1 MLFQRRHKPNFL
13 SNLRSW
19 VWPKTGWKRAGLYVW
34 HRLARLPGTPHSI
47 AAGFASG
54 AAISFTP
61 FLGLHIILACAVVY
75 LVRGNYLAAVI
86 GTIVGNPW
94 TFPIFFALTGTIGTA
109 IIGGDAVAEIPVWDW
124 DAIFMSPVDYFSKFL
139 PVVFPLIIGGIPVAT
154 TVWFLVY
161 LVFKELVTRYRA
173 RRKPPASAGTTPA
186 ENMPGENR
194 NELN

>member
-1 MLFQRRHKPNFL
+1 MLFRPRHKPTL
-13 SNLRSW
+13 LANLRSW
-19 VWPKTGWKRAGLYVW
+19 VWPRSGWRRAGLYVW

-54 AAISFTP
+54 VAISFTP
-61 FLGLHIILACAVVY
+61 FLGLHILMACAIVY

-86 GTIVGNPW
+86 GTVVGNPW
-94 TFPIFFALTGTIGTA
+94 TFPLFFALTGTIGTA

-139 PVVFPLIIGGIPVAT
+139 PVVFPLIVGGVPVAT
-154 TVWFLVY
+154 AVWFLVY

-173 RRKPPASAGTTPA
+173 RRKPSGADGAVT
-186 ENMPGENR
+186 GEDP
-194 NELN
+194 NEQSKRLG